1 VPKTQLEIPSIGSER
16 KTNFRIRLRF
26 FDPGVW
32 VGLIAVGGV
41 AAQTGIIVVVYLD
54 EAFQHARSEGRVG
67 KPEDV
72 DAGSAQ

>member
-41 AAQTGIIVVVYLD
+41 AA
-54 EAFQHARSEGRVG
+54 
-67 KPEDV
+67 
-72 DAGSAQ
+72 